1 MQHSIAAKYAAR
13 PAARF
18 VRPSMR
24 ARERRLGL
32 WSTMSF
38 QAAPAR
44 PTVLRRADLGPFL
57 QLKAS
62 WRAIRP
68 ERPRRPIDGHLR
80 PAVTMRWARAGGMA
94 RTGSSSATS
103 APWLA

>member
-18 VRPSMR
+18 VRPSAR

-32 WSTMSF
+32 RGASTFRATS
-38 QAAPAR
+38 AR
-44 PTVLRRADLGPFL
+44 STVLRRADLGPFL
-57 QLKAS
+57 QLRAS
-62 WRAIRP
+62 WRTIRP
-68 ERPRRPIDGHLR
+68 AQPDRSRSGHIR
-80 PAVTMRWARAGGMA
+80 PAVSMRWSRPSHAVREC
-94 RTGSSSATS
+94 RSSAAS